1 MWVRIPR
8 GGLLGS
14 SSQHLREEF
23 SCATMVIHS
32 FFKGDKMPPVTVY
45 TQPGCAPCAASKRK
59 LTKLGIP
66 FTEKDVS
73 VDFEAREEIISL
85 GFQQTPVV
93 KVGESDSWAGYR
105 PDRIEGIKE
114 LATTVTS

>member
-1 MWVRIPR
+1 
-8 GGLLGS
+8 
-14 SSQHLREEF
+14 
-23 SCATMVIHS
+23 
-32 FFKGDKMPPVTVY
+32 MPPVTVY

-59 LTKLGIP
+59 LTKLEIP

-85 GFQQTPVV
+85 GFQQTPVI
-93 KVGESDSWAGYR
+93 KVGDESWAGYR

-114 LATTVTS
+114 LATIVTS

>member
-1 MWVRIPR
+1 
-8 GGLLGS
+8 
-14 SSQHLREEF
+14 
-23 SCATMVIHS
+23 
-32 FFKGDKMPPVTVY
+32 MPPVTVY

-66 FTEKDVS
+66 FIEKDVS

-93 KVGESDSWAGYR
+93 VVGDFESWAGYR
-105 PDRIEGIKE
+105 PDKISNI
-114 LATTVTS
+114 LQLSQIVC

>member
-1 MWVRIPR
+1 
-8 GGLLGS
+8 
-14 SSQHLREEF
+14 
-23 SCATMVIHS
+23 
-32 FFKGDKMPPVTVY
+32 MPPVTVY
-45 TQPGCAPCAASKRK
+45 TQNGCAPCMATKRK

-93 KVGESDSWAGYR
+93 KAGDEIWVGHR

-114 LATTVTS
+114 LATIVTS

>member
-1 MWVRIPR
+1 
-8 GGLLGS
+8 
-14 SSQHLREEF
+14 
-23 SCATMVIHS
+23 
-32 FFKGDKMPPVTVY
+32 MPPVTVY

-66 FTEKDVS
+66 FSEKDVS
-73 VDFEAREEIISL
+73 ADPDARDEIISL

-93 KVGESDSWAGYR
+93 MVGDFDSWAGYR

-114 LATTVTS
+114 LATTATY

>member
-1 MWVRIPR
+1 
-8 GGLLGS
+8 
-14 SSQHLREEF
+14 
-23 SCATMVIHS
+23 
-32 FFKGDKMPPVTVY
+32 MPPVTVY

-93 KVGESDSWAGYR
+93 KAGDEIWAGYH
-105 PDRIEGIKE
+105 PDKISNI
-114 LATTVTS
+114 LQFSQSIS